1 MLVVLLESVTRK
13 NLINMIQQL
22 SITGVRNLDSVSLSP
37 SPFIN
42 VLYGLNGSGKTSILE
57 AIHLLG
63 LARSFRS
70 NRIKPVINHNSE
82 QCTVFGR
89 LKLSSGLVPLGV
101 ARDMQE
107 DTFKIRLAGE
117 NLRSTS
123 ELAKLLPLQ
132 VINPDTF
139 KLLEGSP
146 KLRRHFIDWGV
157 FHVKHQ
163 DFFPLWQRMQKA
175 LKQRNSLLRHG
186 RIKGSELT
194 VWDNELIKAAGAVD
208 KLRHEYIERL
218 IPVFHDVLRQLIDL
232 PELSI
237 SYYRGWDR
245 ERPLSEVLQDGLK
258 RDIHSGYTHTGP
270 QRADL
275 KVKLGKANAVD
286 ILSRGQLKLVVC
298 ALKLAQ
304 GFLYTE
310 ISGKQCLFLVD
321 DLPSEL
327 DSPHRRALCR
337 LFQEMKC
344 QTFISCVEKTALEN
358 CWLPGA
364 EVKVFH
370 VKQGQIQLDE
380 DSGQENRQVES
391 LEIEHE

>member
-1 MLVVLLESVTRK
+1 MKDPIPEE
-13 NLINMIQQL
+13 LINMIQQL
-22 SITGVRNLDSVSLSP
+22 TITGVRNLNSAFLQP

-42 VLYGLNGSGKTSILE
+42 ILYGLNGSGKTSVLE

-70 NRIKPVINHNSE
+70 TRIKPVIHHGSDR
-82 QCTVFGR
+82 CTVFGR
-89 LKLSSGLVPLGV
+89 LKLASGPVPLGV
-101 ARDMQE
+101 ARDIQE

-123 ELAKLLPLQ
+123 DLAKLLPLQ

-146 KLRRHFIDWGV
+146 KSRRHFIDWGV

-186 RIKGSELT
+186 RIKGSELA
-194 VWDNELIKAAGAVD
+194 VWDSELIKAANAVD
-208 KLRHEYIERL
+208 KLRHNYIQRL
-218 IPVFHDVLRQLIDL
+218 VPVFNEVLGRLIDL

-237 SYYRGWDR
+237 NYYRGWDR
-245 ERPLSEVLQDGLK
+245 ERPLSEVLQDGLQ
-258 RDIHSGYTHTGP
+258 RDIHSGYTHAGP

-275 KVKLGKANAVD
+275 RVKLGKVSAVD

-304 GFLYTE
+304 GFLYSE

-344 QTFISCVEKTALEN
+344 QTFITCVEKTALEN

-380 DSGQENRQVES
+380 DSGHTNHQVES

>member
-1 MLVVLLESVTRK
+1 
-13 NLINMIQQL
+13 MIQKLAIQ
-22 SITGVRNLDSVSLSP
+22 GVRNLTSVSIEP

-42 VLYGLNGSGKTSILE
+42 VLYGLNGSGKTSVLE

-70 NRIKPVINHNSE
+70 NKIKPVINDRE
-82 QCTVFGR
+82 EKCTVFGR
-89 LKLSSGLVPLGV
+89 LQQTSGNSLPLGV
-101 ARDMQE
+101 SRDIQE
-107 DTFKIRLAGE
+107 EAFRIRLAGE

-123 ELAKLLPLQ
+123 ELARLLPLQ

-146 KLRRHFIDWGV
+146 KSRRHFMDWGV

-163 DFFPLWQRMQKA
+163 DFFPIWQRTQKA

-186 RIKGSELT
+186 RIKSSELS
-194 VWDNELIKAAGAVD
+194 VWNQEFVRAAHIVDELRD
-208 KLRHEYIERL
+208 EYIQRL
-218 IPVFHDVLRQLIDL
+218 IPVFHDVLSQLTDL
-232 PELSI
+232 PEISI
-237 SYYRGWDR
+237 SYSRGWDKD
-245 ERPLSEVLQDGLK
+245 RPLLEVLQSGLQ
-258 RDIHSGYTHTGP
+258 RDIQTGYTHAGP

-275 KVKLGKANAVD
+275 KVKLGKVNAVD

-310 ISGKQCLFLVD
+310 LSGKQCMFLVD

-327 DSPHRRALCR
+327 DSPHRHALCR

-344 QTFISCVEKTALEN
+344 QTFITCVEKTVLEN
-358 CWLPGA
+358 CWLPGI

-370 VKQGQIQLDE
+370 VKQGQIQLID
-380 DSGQENRQVES
+380 DPGQEIRQAES

>member
-1 MLVVLLESVTRK
+1 
-13 NLINMIQQL
+13 MIQKLAIQ
-22 SITGVRNLDSVSLSP
+22 GVRNLISVSIEPSP
-37 SPFIN
+37 SIN
-42 VLYGLNGSGKTSILE
+42 VIYGLNGSGKTSVLE

-70 NRIKPVINHNSE
+70 NKIKPVVNDQEE

-89 LKLSSGLVPLGV
+89 LQQANGNSLPLGV
-101 ARDMQE
+101 SRDIQ
-107 DTFKIRLAGE
+107 DDAFRIRLAGE

-123 ELAKLLPLQ
+123 ELARLLPLL

-139 KLLEGSP
+139 RLLEGSP
-146 KLRRHFIDWGV
+146 KARRHFMDWGV

-163 DFFPLWQRMQKA
+163 NFFPIWQRAQKA
-175 LKQRNSLLRHG
+175 LKQRNTLLRHG
-186 RIKGSELT
+186 RIKSSELS
-194 VWDNELIKAAGAVD
+194 VWDQEFVKAAHIVD
-208 KLRHEYIERL
+208 ELRCEYIQHL
-218 IPVFHDVLRQLIDL
+218 TPVFHKVLSQLTDL
-232 PELSI
+232 PEISI
-237 SYYRGWDR
+237 SYTRGWDKDR
-245 ERPLSEVLQDGLK
+245 ALLEVLQSGLQ
-258 RDIHSGYTHTGP
+258 RDIQTGYTHAGP

-275 KVKLGKANAVD
+275 KVKLGKVNAVD

-310 ISGKQCLFLVD
+310 LSGKQCLFLVD

-327 DSPHRRALCR
+327 DGPHRHALCR

-344 QTFISCVEKTALEN
+344 QTFITCVEKAVLEN
-358 CWLPGA
+358 CWLPGV

-370 VKQGQIQLDE
+370 VKQGQIQLIE
-380 DSGQENRQVES
+380 DPGQEIRQAES